1 MTATPQVVLTIAG
14 FDPSSGAGITADIKT
29 IAAHHLY
36 GMSCITSLTV
46 QSTQG
51 VQRVQAI
58 DSEIVLGTLECLL
71 KDVRPV
77 AVKIGMLGSGEV
89 ARIVANWLREH
100 RPSNVVLDPVLR
112 SSSGTDLLDSA
123 GIEVLKAELL
133 SLADVVTPNL
143 DEASI
148 LTSRAVANV
157 KEMKAAA
164 VHLQRLGARNI
175 VIKGGHMLEPTDLLA
190 ETTPQHSLLFREYP
204 GERIDTPNTHGTG
217 CAFSTALAC
226 NLGVGMAMIEAVGS
240 AKQYVAQALR
250 ESYAVGKGPGPV
262 NHLFGTMRSTE
273 KNGQL

>member
-1 MTATPQVVLTIAG
+1 
-14 FDPSSGAGITADIKT
+14 
-29 IAAHHLY
+29 
-36 GMSCITSLTV
+36 MSCITSLTV

-58 DSEIVLGTLECLL
+58 DSEIILGTLECLL

-148 LTSRAVANV
+148 LTNRAVANV
-157 KEMKAAA
+157 KDMKAAA

-175 VIKGGHMLEPTDLLA
+175 VIKGGHMSDPTDLLA
-190 ETTPQHSLLFREYP
+190 ERTPEHSLLFREYP
-204 GERIDTPNTHGTG
+204 GERIDIPNTHGTG

-226 NLGVGMAMIEAVGS
+226 NLGVGMTMTDAVLS

-250 ESYAVGKGPGPV
+250 ESYTVGKGPGPV
-262 NHLFGTMRSTE
+262 NHLFGTMRSSK

>member
-1 MTATPQVVLTIAG
+1 MIPIPQVALTIAG

-29 IAAHHLY
+29 IAAHGLY

-51 VQRVQAI
+51 IQRVQAI
-58 DSEIVLGTLECLL
+58 DSEIILATLECLL
-71 KDVRPV
+71 KDVHPV
-77 AVKIGMLGSGEV
+77 AVKIGMLGSGAV
-89 ARIVANWLREH
+89 ARTIANWLREH
-100 RPSNVVLDPVLR
+100 RPRNVVLDPVLR

-143 DEASI
+143 DETSI
-148 LTSRAVANV
+148 LTGRAVANV
-157 KEMKAAA
+157 EDMKAAA

-175 VIKGGHMLEPTDLLA
+175 VIKGGHMSDPIDLLA
-190 ETTPQHSLLFREYP
+190 ETAPEHSLIFREYP
-204 GERIDTPNTHGTG
+204 GVRIDTPNTHGTG
-217 CAFSTALAC
+217 CAFSTAVAC
-226 NLGVGMAMIEAVGS
+226 NLGVGMTMIEAVGS
-240 AKQYVAQALR
+240 AKQYVAHALR

-262 NHLFGTMRSTE
+262 NHLFGTMRSAE